1 MPLLIENVQN
11 CRSAKTLDQK
21 LALSEVIIGLVGPPL
36 QQFIALESA
45 KRGCV
50 EECGEAYQETLIA
63 IVTNLDRFQGSSCQQ
78 FWSWCYQIARYK
90 LIDVV
95 RKLASAKTVSMDREA
110 LEKVI
115 DEAAALTPVSPGEAE
130 DLEFALHLLGTAK
143 APCVD
148 YLWTHYILGWTYEEI
163 SDSYALPYD
172 TVRMKL
178 KRCLELAQK
187 LMAGKI

>member
-1 MPLLIENVQN
+1 ME
-11 CRSAKTLDQK
+11 
-21 LALSEVIIGLVGPPL
+21 
-36 QQFIALESA
+36 
-45 KRGCV
+45 
-50 EECGEAYQETLIA
+50 
-63 IVTNLDRFQGSSCQQ
+63 LDRFNGSSCGQ

-95 RKLASAKTVSMDREA
+95 RKLASAKTVSLDIET
-110 LEKVI
+110 LEKVMNESI
-115 DEAAALTPVSPGEAE
+115 ELTPKIPGETE
-130 DLEFALHLLGTAK
+130 DLEFALQLLGRAK

-163 SDSYALPYD
+163 ADSYALPYD

-187 LMAGKI
+187 LMAEKN